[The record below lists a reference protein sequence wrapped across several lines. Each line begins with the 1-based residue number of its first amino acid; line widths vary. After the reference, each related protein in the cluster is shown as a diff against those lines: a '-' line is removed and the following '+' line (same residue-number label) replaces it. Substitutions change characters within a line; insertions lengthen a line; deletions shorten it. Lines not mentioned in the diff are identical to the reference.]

1 MMDDEED
8 TRVNQM
14 LSRKGTQ
21 VENFKK
27 VVNLYTKPAPI
38 NTKPRG
44 ASPHMK
50 KEINTANI
58 AYRRLSSDHNIMQG
72 QAHRL
77 ISNDDLQRMISPPPH
92 ALKKLSNASIHHP
105 SIA

>member
-38 NTKPRG
+38 NIKPRG
-44 ASPHMK
+44 ASP
-50 KEINTANI
+50 
-58 AYRRLSSDHNIMQG
+58 
-72 QAHRL
+72 
-77 ISNDDLQRMISPPPH
+77 
-92 ALKKLSNASIHHP
+92 
-105 SIA
+105 

>member
-1 MMDDEED
+1 MEQASPAQSQKIEYDPKSSMINRKSTTKKNDISLIKSRKSFMMDDEED

-38 NTKPRG
+38 NTKARG
-44 ASPHMK
+44 SSP
-50 KEINTANI
+50 
-58 AYRRLSSDHNIMQG
+58 
-72 QAHRL
+72 
-77 ISNDDLQRMISPPPH
+77 
-92 ALKKLSNASIHHP
+92 
-105 SIA
+105 

>member
-1 MMDDEED
+1 MDDEED

-38 NTKPRG
+38 NTKARG
-44 ASPHMK
+44 SSP
-50 KEINTANI
+50 
-58 AYRRLSSDHNIMQG
+58 
-72 QAHRL
+72 
-77 ISNDDLQRMISPPPH
+77 
-92 ALKKLSNASIHHP
+92 
-105 SIA
+105 

>member
-1 MMDDEED
+1 MDQASPAQSQKIEYDPKSSLINRKSTSKKNDIQLKSRKSFMMDDEED

-38 NTKPRG
+38 NIKPRG
-44 ASPHMK
+44 ASP
-50 KEINTANI
+50 
-58 AYRRLSSDHNIMQG
+58 
-72 QAHRL
+72 
-77 ISNDDLQRMISPPPH
+77 
-92 ALKKLSNASIHHP
+92 
-105 SIA
+105 